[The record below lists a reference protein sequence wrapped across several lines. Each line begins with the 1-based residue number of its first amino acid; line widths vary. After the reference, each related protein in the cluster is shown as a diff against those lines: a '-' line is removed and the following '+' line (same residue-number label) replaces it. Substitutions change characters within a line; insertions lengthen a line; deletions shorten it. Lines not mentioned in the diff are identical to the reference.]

1 MKEEKLFHYLV
12 KLTNNADKNRELFT
26 GEQKKD
32 HVLKEFLAEIGE
44 ELYER
49 YGPFIELT
57 IDGIIDISKKKLK
70 IFPRKYKLCLNCI
83 SDNGID

>member
-12 KLTNNADKNRELFT
+12 KLTNNADKNKDLFT
-26 GEQKKD
+26 GEQKKEY
-32 HVLKEFLAEIGE
+32 VLAEFLLELGE

-49 YGPFIELT
+49 YKPFIMLT

-70 IFPRKYKLCLNCI
+70 IFPRKYRLCLNCM
-83 SDNGID
+83 SDNGVD